1 MQDRCIHEAA
11 QKKKWLEQTL
21 WLKKNDS
28 KSLTDPMLENREL
41 MVHST
46 LANELK
52 IINTLY
58 KKTHW

>member
-1 MQDRCIHEAA
+1 MVGTNTMVE
-11 QKKKWLEQTL
+11 
-21 WLKKNDS
+21 KNDS